1 MKMPILRL
9 ICLFFA
15 TSLVVACTNPDDLDK
30 EPDNLGNFYLGHN
43 IVVAPNIT
51 KGPGSRPAKTEDW
64 IASLTGAVDER
75 FSRYDGTKLYHL
87 GISIEGYVLAVPG
100 VPIVASPKS
109 VLIFKVTVWDDAA
122 SKKLNETPH
131 QITVLETHDGDV
143 LLGSGLTQ
151 SAEEQMENLSRNA
164 AKLLEVWLAQQNFE
178 HEWFGGAD
186 AGQVALV
193 QDVPDAESEIEV
205 TPLGP
210 AGDTAET
217 TTGDASAVAVE
228 TTSDS

>member
-9 ICLFFA
+9 LCLFFA
-15 TSLVVACTNPDDLDK
+15 TSLLVACTNPNDLDK
-30 EPDNLGNFYLGHN
+30 DPDNLGDFHLGHN
-43 IVVAPNIT
+43 VVVAPNIT
-51 KGPGSRPAKTEDW
+51 KGPGSRPAETEDW
-64 IASLTGAVDER
+64 IASLKGAIDER
-75 FSRYDGTKLYHL
+75 YSRYDGDKLYHL

-109 VLIFKVTVWDDAA
+109 VLIFKVTVWDDEA

-151 SAEEQMENLSRNA
+151 TAEEQMENLSRNA

-178 HEWFGGAD
+178 HEWFGGD
-186 AGQVALV
+186 KAGQTTLV
-193 QDVPDAESEIEV
+193 GTAPDATSEIEV
-205 TPLGP
+205 TPLAPVG
-210 AGDTAET
+210 AGTEAANDGT
-217 TTGDASAVAVE
+217 AVAPEAV
-228 TTSDS
+228 SDS